1 MLIESPEILLIMLL
15 AGLIIGLAT
24 GFPVAFAMLGSSVI
38 VGFLGVGSG
47 FFHMMTLR
55 VFETMH
61 NYILVSITLF
71 VYMGIMLERSGAA
84 ERLFSSIHLILGG
97 LKGGLALAVVVV
109 CTIMAAATGIMGAP
123 VIIMW
128 LLSFLFVA
136 LGSVFGNA

>member
-1 MLIESPEILLIMLL
+1 MLIESPEILLFMLF

-24 GFPVAFAMLGSSVI
+24 GFPVAFAMLGSSLI

-47 FFHMMTLR
+47 FFHMMILR

-97 LKGGLALAVVVV
+97 LRGGW
-109 CTIMAAATGIMGAP
+109 P
-123 VIIMW
+123 
-128 LLSFLFVA
+128 
-136 LGSVFGNA
+136 